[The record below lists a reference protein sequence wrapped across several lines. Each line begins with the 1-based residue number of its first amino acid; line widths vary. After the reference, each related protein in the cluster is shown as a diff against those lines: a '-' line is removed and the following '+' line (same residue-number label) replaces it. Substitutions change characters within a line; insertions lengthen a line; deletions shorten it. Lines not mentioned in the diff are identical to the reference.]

1 MLASST
7 EEEAAAAAEV
17 AAVAVARVVTA
28 VVVAGR
34 KDGGAG
40 GFSGVVAFPVCSLS
54 GEGGESHS
62 QFASCCE
69 LWLGLAIV
77 AVA

>member
-1 MLASST
+1 M
-7 EEEAAAAAEV
+7 
-17 AAVAVARVVTA
+17 AVARVVTA

-62 QFASCCE
+62 PFASCCE